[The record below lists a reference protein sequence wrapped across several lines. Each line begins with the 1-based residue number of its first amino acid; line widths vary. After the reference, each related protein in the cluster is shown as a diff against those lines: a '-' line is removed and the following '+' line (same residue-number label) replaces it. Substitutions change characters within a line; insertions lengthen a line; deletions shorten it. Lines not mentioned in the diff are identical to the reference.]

1 MLDGADLA
9 DALLQAEWQKAVA
22 VAVFEQTMCARAEGP
37 ARSAGVAIQEV
48 FLRVELKHSL
58 HWARILSEHLRD
70 GQQ

>member
-22 VAVFEQTMCARAEGP
+22 VFGQTMCARAEGP